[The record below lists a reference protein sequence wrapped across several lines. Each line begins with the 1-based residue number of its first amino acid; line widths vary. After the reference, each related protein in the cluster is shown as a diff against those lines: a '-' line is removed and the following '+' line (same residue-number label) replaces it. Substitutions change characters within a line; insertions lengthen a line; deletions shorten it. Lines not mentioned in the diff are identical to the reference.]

1 MTRYIELH
9 AIQNVPPANL
19 NRDDTGAPKTAMYGG
34 VLRGRVSSQA
44 WKRAMREHFNIRLE
58 PEEVGRRSKHVVELI
73 AKAVVTQEPA
83 LRDRAEDLATVA
95 LKSAGFKPAKPKK
108 KEGAEDEAAQLG
120 YLLFVS
126 QQQIDAAAKAIVDN
140 ADAGDEKALTAAF
153 KAVGMKKLLDSDH
166 SVDIALFGRM
176 VADAPDLN
184 VDAACQVAHA
194 LGVHEVVPEYDYF
207 TAVDDVTEEAEEAG
221 AGMIGTVEFYSAT
234 FYRYAALNVDQL
246 RKNLGDDKATQMA
259 ISAFVEAFVEAMPSG
274 KQNTFA
280 NGTRPTAVMA
290 TVASGQPTS
299 LVGAFEEP
307 VKDAMGHVR
316 SAIEALAGHAEEVF
330 STWRRP
336 EQVLVCGLS
345 SHLGTLA
352 DVGEVVS
359 FADLAQRVCQDG
371 SAS

>member
-1 MTRYIELH
+1 MTSYIELH

-34 VLRGRVSSQA
+34 VLRGRVSSQS
-44 WKRAMREHFNIRLE
+44 WKRAMREHFNHRLE
-58 PEEVGRRSKHVVELI
+58 PTKVGRRSKHVVELI
-73 AKAVVTQEPA
+73 AKAVVSQDA
-83 LRDRAEDLATVA
+83 NLSDRAEDLATVA
-95 LKSAGFKPAKPKK
+95 LKSADFKPAKPKK
-108 KEGAEDEAAQLG
+108 NDAESEAAQLG

-126 QQQIDAAAKAIVDN
+126 QQQIDAAATAIVQN

-153 KAVGMKKLLDSDH
+153 KAAGMKKFLDSDH

-207 TAVDDVTEEAEEAG
+207 TAVDDVTMEAEEAG

-246 RKNLGDDKATQMA
+246 RKNLGDDTAARMA

-280 NGTRPTAVMA
+280 NGTRPAAVMA
-290 TVASGQPTS
+290 TVASGQPAS

-307 VKDAMGHVR
+307 VKDAAGHVR
-316 SAIEALAGHAEEVF
+316 PSIEALAEHANEVF

-345 SHLGTLA
+345 SHLGSLA
-352 DVGEVVS
+352 DVGEVVP
-359 FADLAQRVCQDG
+359 FADLAQRLSTAG
-371 SAS
+371 SVS